1 MTAAWRLAIFSEVV
15 SNSVRIGVSNFCT
28 SLCERSCTRN
38 VTLNSPP
45 RDRSGKALFRK
56 FRVRNKELTVTKFAE
71 KGLSGSISRL
81 GGVLRAI
88 NSSLETHMTCGH
100 PRGWKVRTSCEIRKS
115 ELPFGGFCRI
125 EKSIAYGSLSRE
137 SERRGGRSTS
147 RSYLID
153 A

>member
-38 VTLNSPP
+38 VNLNSPP

-81 GGVLRAI
+81 GGVPRAI
-88 NSSLETHMTCGH
+88 NSSL
-100 PRGWKVRTSCEIRKS
+100 
-115 ELPFGGFCRI
+115 
-125 EKSIAYGSLSRE
+125 E

-153 A
+153 AREANRIEKGGLRQHL